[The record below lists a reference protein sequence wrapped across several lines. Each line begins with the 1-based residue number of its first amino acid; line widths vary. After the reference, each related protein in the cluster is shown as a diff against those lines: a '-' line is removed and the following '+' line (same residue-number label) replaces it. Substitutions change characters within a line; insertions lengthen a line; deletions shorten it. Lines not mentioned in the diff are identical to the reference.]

1 MLTFWICMMSNVCMI
16 SPPSHYGAE
25 VWRKDLLIIHPCGAN
40 SACEINLPCRSKI
53 ILCSVVVFISFIW
66 SIVVCGV
73 YFALWVELQIAASV
87 ACKLLS
93 WVVFLLLCGFV
104 GHVKIHGRSDASYSW
119 PGPVIGMCYQVTDW
133 CGFGVFLTNSLIF
146 SAVFYLKLG

>member
-1 MLTFWICMMSNVCMI
+1 MLVW
-16 SPPSHYGAE
+16 
-25 VWRKDLLIIHPCGAN
+25 WRKDLLIIHPCGAN

-53 ILCSVVVFISFIW
+53 IVCRVVVFTSIVW
-66 SIVVCGV
+66 LIVVCGV

-133 CGFGVFLTNSLIF
+133 CGFGLFLTRSLLIF
-146 SAVFYLKLG
+146 RCCLHEIGFKSTLVVCTCVVLYNFPLIN